1 MPTDHTLDNFTKVLR
16 SNAGFSVSKK
26 ILILS
31 TPRSGSSYFCD
42 KLSSTGLFGY
52 PEEWLSPVGISRFNA
67 SSAEKINNIRPWWAK
82 VQRTAVSS
90 NGVFSCKLMIRQ
102 YTHWIQ
108 HGFDPL
114 KEGAWDTILWVYR
127 DSLINQAFSLAKA
140 RATNVWHSSHDD
152 NDEQKS
158 YLPSNGQVLRAMA
171 ELSDYQDYYQK
182 KMSNRVHACFRYED
196 FATNESLLHSVLAFC
211 GIASS
216 ADTELRTSL
225 SIQRSAEDNK
235 LNSAFKQ
242 WISLEAS
249 K

>member
-16 SNAGFSVSKK
+16 SNVGFSASKK

-67 SSAEKINNIRPWWAK
+67 SSAEKIANVRSWWAK

-102 YTHWIQ
+102 YAHWIQ

-114 KEGAWDTILWVYR
+114 KEGAWDIILWVYR

-140 RATNVWHSSHDD
+140 RATNVWHSSHSD
-152 NDEQKS
+152 KPKL
-158 YLPSNGQVLRAMA
+158 YLPSNGQLLRAMA
-171 ELSDYQDYYQK
+171 ELSDYQDYYQRK
-182 KMSNRVHACFRYED
+182 LSNRIHACFKYED
-196 FATNESLLHSVLAFC
+196 FSADESLLHSVFALC
-211 GIASS
+211 GIATSV
-216 ADTELRTSL
+216 DKELRTSL
-225 SIQRSAEDNK
+225 AIQRSAEDNK
-235 LNSAFKQ
+235 QNSAFRQ